1 MAPMPVVEPVAVA
14 DVEALLAA
22 IPPDCE
28 LDEPGE
34 DLRKAAIKLTSVD
47 LLGDTPNN
55 FGAAAWPVTARP
67 VRVDRLEPSQ
77 DPGPVEKV
85 MDQGIDRNQVHTGF
99 QPLGANVGGT
109 DQNAG
114 QGHGQDLVRNAID
127 IAQRF
132 DQRGSRLCYPVRAA

>member
-1 MAPMPVVEPVAVA
+1 MPVLAPMPVVEPVAVA

-85 MDQGIDRNQVHTGF
+85 MDQGIDRNQVSSQFGRT
-99 QPLGANVGGT
+99 
-109 DQNAG
+109 
-114 QGHGQDLVRNAID
+114 
-127 IAQRF
+127 
-132 DQRGSRLCYPVRAA
+132 SAAPIRMPDKAMARTLSETP